1 MAKALLYMILRIQ
14 WYDTSAVKK
23 EQNSAICSN
32 MDGPRDYHIR
42 WSKSDRE
49 RQVSYGIT
57 YMWNLKNNTNE
68 SVYKTETLKDIEN
81 KVMVTKEKSGVGK
94 DKLGGWD

>member
-1 MAKALLYMILRIQ
+1 MVLEIIIFGEVSQTEK
-14 WYDTSAVKK
+14 DK
-23 EQNSAICSN
+23 
-32 MDGPRDYHIR
+32 YHM
-42 WSKSDRE
+42 
-49 RQVSYGIT
+49 VSLTCEIK
-57 YMWNLKNNTNE
+57 KNNTNE